1 MPDNQTTKPVKVI
14 GFVRNDVNQ
23 PQSRGHEW
31 QQVISDIVIDKSL
44 TQALDDL
51 DENSHITVLFWLHQV
66 DSTTPLPLKI
76 HPWGNI
82 ERPLR
87 GVFATRTQYRPNP
100 IGVTTVKLLHRKG
113 NILRVQGLDAI
124 NGSPVLDIKPYRPH
138 HDTMTDARVP
148 SCTDP

>member
-1 MPDNQTTKPVKVI
+1 MPDKTHIIPVKVI
-14 GFVRNDVNQ
+14 GVVRNEVNQ
-23 PQSRGHEW
+23 PQSRGYEW
-31 QQVISDIVIDKSL
+31 QQVISDIVVDKHL

-51 DENSHITVLFWLHQV
+51 DENSHITVLFWMDQV
-66 DSTTPLPLKI
+66 DPTAPLPLKI
-76 HPWGNI
+76 HPRGMI

-100 IGVTTVKLLHRKG
+100 IGVTTVKLLKRND

-124 NGSPVLDIKPYRPH
+124 NGSPILDIKPYRPH
-138 HDTMTDARVP
+138 HDTMNDVRVP